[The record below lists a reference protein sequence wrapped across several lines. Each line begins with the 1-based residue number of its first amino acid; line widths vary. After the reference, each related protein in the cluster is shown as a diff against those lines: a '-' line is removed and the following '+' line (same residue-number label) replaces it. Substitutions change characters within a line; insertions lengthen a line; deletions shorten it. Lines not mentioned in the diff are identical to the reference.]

1 MAENKP
7 LEEQTGFLAERV
19 KDFEDFVG
27 DVGDWKTDGTGL
39 LGTPIPRN
47 LNPINP
53 FQIATTPSLGEEAI
67 VDETE
72 VKPDIVPPEL
82 PKEFVEQ
89 KGPDVVAKV
98 KGWFA
103 QDEELSTL
111 LDEAKARGASREEL
125 NKISFD
131 YKINKKQDER
141 AKKAAAKRDP
151 LLIDERFRNTPWAM
165 QNRPPEYG
173 EELFDEFQSALTQ
186 RDAEKERTKLIAK
199 LEEKKAK
206 MEEKPYGV
214 VLNDTLFTVDAAFDS
229 SNKNRKHTWKFIT
242 RPQAEERGGLTY
254 TIEDATY
261 KEAKELAD
269 QMDRTFKNT
278 GKVFYSQEHVE
289 LNSKVRRLIESGGD
303 FNEFFKVI
311 QDFAPAEYEMN
322 LKRIQESGLGR
333 QLENYP
339 KVTQGLAALQSRV
352 WTNGI
357 KPLPQ
362 YVLYGGLPAVA
373 KGVDAMFF
381 PLDNIVLETYLQWAN
396 TAIDDETNR
405 FVDQNGDSLLPT
417 IYNDNLFTN
426 PNEQN
431 WVTPSGP
438 LVKITRDEL
447 LGAWENRENAN
458 AMVGATR
465 SLFETSGM
473 LLGFLGLTG
482 PGSIRFVNN
491 LAVQAEKN
499 LLKRGRAGKVELI
512 KNKKTGVF
520 EVNSKDEL
528 LAEMNILL
536 NERIALRTEQLGNGF
551 GTRVGNYYKRRQFY
565 FGTQPMSWMKDTA
578 FFVTGAEFALELTER
593 YVTEVFKDDGNLD
606 WNDAGALAL
615 EFASIIGGGYFG
627 HRVANTVFQWPFRA
641 YRKGAEKASQFG
653 SLVTGTALGPEI
665 LHLKFNRLTNI
676 IRQGGGNIPG
686 VSKETSKR
694 MKVLGKRLVE
704 IGEKRPEFLRSMQV
718 AYDGTRNMYYE
729 MRVPRDLTDN
739 MPLVSE
745 DDFFKNFKKEGYLE
759 SLGGKSMF
767 TEEASTMT
775 MGMMYDM
782 DTLRLAEEHMA
793 REGQALMGS
802 GGALKADKSFKFIA
816 QAYELRREG
825 QALEKEINKQLR
837 AIADIPEGQQ
847 IQQLNNLAAMMEET
861 LKVTAAESS
870 AYKVL
875 VDNAVRLQIGQLL
888 NHVNLTEDSQTLLT
902 KILKEYPELM
912 LSESEKKLA
921 QSARAEIK
929 LASESSVIA
938 QKTLEQFRKRLISLD
953 NYIPKEIK
961 GYGVFSEAVKEGNA
975 SAAKDILDLTQK
987 VATTTV
993 ARLDD
998 SLYATYSGLY
1008 EKALSDIPESMKS
1021 LDILPL
1027 AFTVNQISRTNGPT
1041 YVPEF
1046 MNYMK
1051 GIMEP
1056 IFDNQ
1061 LIKEYKLIA
1070 SELPANP
1077 ETGKRISWQQVR
1089 NGAKKDII
1097 EERTNSTL
1105 PMVGNV
1111 SQLDEIEYLIAN
1123 YSSQFSFRIP
1133 YTEVH
1138 EIKKTASSMGFKA
1151 SSNKDRAS
1159 ADSLQSI
1166 ANAADNAMAGHEQFL
1181 AANNY
1186 ESVVASLNE
1195 AKALYGPHYAVRVR
1209 QSSFLREIDSYQ
1221 KLEKNVDK
1229 SKIVDGKLILET
1241 VNKDTNLPML
1251 KSYSSNTL
1259 YPSGRLISSDNNK
1272 ILDRMFEDMSGQ
1284 DIVNEIK
1291 IMFGQPLPLKTIN
1304 NKQMQEYA
1312 YPKEGD
1318 PLYETFKTFVK
1329 YIDNYFAAK
1338 NAYILDGLEAQGK
1351 VGFIKQ
1357 VENAKTVDDWKKIEE
1372 TVFPEYFVGEADS
1385 LEIKK
1390 LAEKI
1395 RAVHSISKSLATK
1408 EGDEIG
1414 NIGKAW
1420 YENYIAWTGSD
1431 IKAAR
1436 ATNTV
1441 IKEQTK
1447 MYDAR
1452 LKESAKI
1459 ISDTT
1464 FVINKAKAEMMNWNT
1479 IINAESFLDQ
1489 VIQKQIK
1496 KDGIIIS
1503 PWLENVKK
1511 EWLFS
1516 GKKEKDFNR
1525 IVSTLMAQGVEDKFA
1540 HLSGNFQWENKAVN
1554 LAEQGKIYQK
1564 KYRPKTTSGVN
1575 ILKQTGG
1582 GPSAEPRLDKA
1593 VDGVGLYNYL
1603 NQHQDVLT
1611 TYMNKEMVKLNII
1624 AKITTLQQKPTS
1636 KGVKVN
1642 PVTMGLP
1649 HLDWPM
1655 AQSRIFAVQ
1664 SGRASIR
1671 YPVAEVAGILIK
1683 NREAQSVG
1691 DLLLAGDEILEPLNK
1706 LLLTGNIK
1714 YKVKS
1719 AWGEYGIAEGTL
1731 RANEIYKAFIES
1743 ENETDTFQEQLDEL
1757 FSIYPQ
1763 LDPNIMFPIDPNVH
1777 YEPTGKRLH
1786 RGRFRLTDEG
1796 TKVRENRNNYIDMLY
1811 KSFNDGLREDE
1822 QETLREWIQRAT
1834 Q

>member
-7 LEEQTGFLAERV
+7 LEEQTGFLANRV
-19 KDFEDFVG
+19 RDFEDFVG
-27 DVGDWKTDGTGL
+27 DVGEFSTDGSGL
-39 LGTPIPRN
+39 LGTPIPQN

-89 KGPDVVAKV
+89 EGPDVGAKI
-98 KGWFA
+98 KGFFA
-103 QDEELSTL
+103 QDEELTTL
-111 LDEAKARGASREEL
+111 LDEAKARGAGQDEID
-125 NKISFD
+125 KISFD
-131 YKINKKQDER
+131 YRISKNQEER
-141 AKKAAAKRDP
+141 AIKAAAKRDP

-173 EELFDEFQSALTQ
+173 EELFEEFQTALTQ
-186 RDAEKERTKLIAK
+186 RDAEKERTKLEEKLAK
-199 LEEKKAK
+199 KKAK

-214 VLNDTLFTVDAAFDS
+214 VLNDTLFTVDAAFDRL
-229 SNKNRKHTWKFIT
+229 NPNRKHTWKFIT

-261 KEAKELAD
+261 KEAREIALD
-269 QMDRTFKNT
+269 MDRTFKNT
-278 GKVFYSQEHVE
+278 GKVFYSQEHIE
-289 LNSKVRRLIESGGD
+289 LNSKTRRLIESGGD
-303 FNEFFKVI
+303 FYEFAKTI

-322 LKRIQESGLGR
+322 LKRIQESGLGT

-339 KVTQGLAALQSRV
+339 KIMQGLAAFQSRV

-362 YVLYGGLPAVA
+362 YLLYGGGPAIA
-373 KGVDAMFF
+373 KGVDALFF
-381 PLDNIVLETYLQWAN
+381 PLDNIVLDTYLQWAN

-405 FVDQNGDSLLPT
+405 FVDKNGESLLPT
-417 IYNDNLFTN
+417 LYNDNLFYN
-426 PNEQN
+426 SNGQN

-465 SLFETSGM
+465 SLFETSGV
-473 LLGFLGLTG
+473 LLGILGITG
-482 PGSIRFVNN
+482 PGSVRFVNS
-491 LAVQAEKN
+491 LAVEAEKN

-528 LAEMNILL
+528 FAEMKILL
-536 NERIALRTEQLGNGF
+536 NEQIAQRTIQHGKSF
-551 GTRVGNYYKRRQFY
+551 GTHVSNYYKKRQFY

-578 FFVTGAEFALELTER
+578 FFVTGAEVGLELTER

-606 WNDAGALAL
+606 WNDVGAVAL
-615 EFASIIGGGYFG
+615 EFTSIIAGGYMG
-627 HRVANTVFQWPFRA
+627 NKLANSVLQWPFRV
-641 YRKGAEKASQFG
+641 YRKGAETASYAAEQTF
-653 SLVTGTALGPEI
+653 SITGPEI
-665 LHLKFNRLTNI
+665 LQHKFNRLTNI
-676 IRQGGGNIPG
+676 IRQGGESIPG

-694 MKVLGKRLVE
+694 MRVFGKRLIE
-704 IGEKRPEFLRSMQV
+704 IGEKNPEFLRSMQV

-729 MRVPRDLTDN
+729 MRVPRDLTNN

-745 DDFFKNFKKEGYLE
+745 DDFFKNFKKEGYIE
-759 SLGGKSMF
+759 NLGGKSMF
-767 TEEASTMT
+767 TEEASAMT
-775 MGMMYDM
+775 MGMIYDM
-782 DTLRLAEEHMA
+782 NTLRLAEEHMA

-816 QAYELRREG
+816 QAYELRKEG
-825 QALEKEINKQLR
+825 QALEKQINRQLR

-847 IQQLNNLAAMMEET
+847 IQTLNNLAAMMEET
-861 LKVTAAESS
+861 LQTSSAENS

-888 NHVNLTEDSQTLLT
+888 NQVNLTEDSQTLLT

-912 LSESEKKLA
+912 LSEAEKGLA
-921 QSARAEIK
+921 QSARVEID
-929 LASESSVIA
+929 LARESSVIA

-953 NYIPKEIK
+953 NYMPKEIR
-961 GYGVFSEAVKEGNA
+961 GYGVFSEALKEGNA
-975 SAAKDILDLTQK
+975 SAAGEIVDFTQK

-1008 EKALSDIPESMKS
+1008 EKALRDIPESMKS
-1021 LDILPL
+1021 VDILPL

-1056 IFDNQ
+1056 IFNDQ

-1070 SELPANP
+1070 SELPANA
-1077 ETGKRISWQQVR
+1077 ETGKRRSWQQIR
-1089 NGAKKDII
+1089 NSTKKEIL
-1097 EERTNSTL
+1097 EQRTDSTL

-1111 SQLDEIEYLIAN
+1111 SQLDEIEYLMA
-1123 YSSQFSFRIP
+1123 YEGSQFSFRVP

-1138 EIKKTASSMGFKA
+1138 EIRKTASSMGFKA
-1151 SSNKDRAS
+1151 SNNKDRAS

-1166 ANAADNAMAGHEQFL
+1166 KNAADEALVGHEQFL
-1181 AANNY
+1181 AANGY

-1195 AKALYGPHYAVRVR
+1195 AKALYGPNYAERVR
-1209 QSSFLREIDSYQ
+1209 QSRFLQEIDNYQ

-1229 SKIVDGKLILET
+1229 NKIVDGKLILET
-1241 VNKDTNLPML
+1241 VDKDTNLPML
-1251 KSYSSNTL
+1251 KSYSSSGQ

-1284 DIVNEIK
+1284 EIVNEIK

-1338 NAYILDGLEAQGK
+1338 NAYILDTLEAQGK

-1372 TVFPEYFVGEADS
+1372 TILPEQFVGEADS
-1385 LEIKK
+1385 PEIKK

-1452 LKESAKI
+1452 LKESAQI

-1464 FVINKAKAEMMNWNT
+1464 FIINKSKAEMMNWNT
-1479 IINAESFLDQ
+1479 IINAETFLDQ
-1489 VIQKQIK
+1489 VIQTQIK
-1496 KDGIIIS
+1496 RNGIIIS

-1511 EWLFS
+1511 EWMSS
-1516 GKKEKDFNR
+1516 GKKEKDFNK
-1525 IVSTLMAQGVEDKFA
+1525 IVSTLMVQGVEDKFA
-1540 HLSGNFQWENKAVN
+1540 HLSGNFQWENRAVN
-1554 LAEQGKIYQK
+1554 LAEQGKIFQKK

-1611 TYMNKEMVKLNII
+1611 TYMNKQMVKLNVI
-1624 AKITTLQQKPTS
+1624 AKITTLQQKPTTD
-1636 KGVKVN
+1636 GVKVN
-1642 PVTMGLP
+1642 PVTQGLP

-1671 YPVAEVAGILIK
+1671 YPLAEVAGILIK

-1691 DLLLAGDEILEPLNK
+1691 DLLLAGDEILDPLAK

-1714 YKVKS
+1714 YRVKP
-1719 AWGEYGIAEGTL
+1719 AWGEYGISEGTL
-1731 RANEIYKAFIES
+1731 RANEIYKSFIES
-1743 ENETDTFQEQLDEL
+1743 ENETDTFQEQLDQL
-1757 FSIYPQ
+1757 FEVYPK
-1763 LDPNIMFPIDPNVH
+1763 LDPNIMFPMDI
-1777 YEPTGKRLH
+1777 GKDYTH
-1786 RGRFRLTDEG
+1786 SGKYGRMTIKESGKQVLQSRD
-1796 TKVRENRNNYIDMLY
+1796 NYIDMLY